1 MAERL
6 TKSDLDRI
14 EQFANTPMH
23 ERSPEI
29 LLPDADEPGD

>member
-1 MAERL
+1 MDGRL
-6 TKSDLDRI
+6 TKSDLNRI

-29 LLPDADEPGD
+29 LLPDVEESGD